1 MKNLKKWKRRYVILT
16 CMVMALA
23 VCLIVWPNM
32 SAGVL
37 CILFGVILAAVGGMR
52 IYSYFQRGLRALWH
66 RYEFPLGILDML
78 LGIYFF
84 TRPENV
90 LLLVPVIV
98 GIVIVMDSVF
108 KLQTALELRE
118 MGMRRWWSVLLFAI
132 ISILFAVLLIGNP
145 FEGTITLTIYL
156 GVSLLIDA
164 IQSLYFVHQIA
175 KAVRELTPM
184 DVEYV
189 EVE

>member
-16 CMVMALA
+16 CMVMALV
-23 VCLIVWPNM
+23 VCLIVLPNL
-32 SAGVL
+32 SVGVL
-37 CILFGVILAAVGGMR
+37 CILFGVILAAAGGMR
-52 IYSYFQRGLRALWH
+52 IYSYFQCGLRALWH
-66 RYEFPLGILDML
+66 RYEFPLGILDIL

-84 TRPENV
+84 TRPENI

-108 KLQTALELRE
+108 KLQTALELRK
-118 MGMRRWWSVLLFAI
+118 MGMRRWWSVLL
-132 ISILFAVLLIGNP
+132 IGNP
-145 FEGTITLTIYL
+145 FEETITLTIYL

-164 IQSLYFVHQIA
+164 IQSLYFVHQVA
-175 KAVRELTPM
+175 KAVRELTLM
-184 DVEYV
+184 NVEYV